1 MSYFLFLVHFLFKK
15 KRGGSAQG
23 KVEGRK
29 GKKREVTQENYEC
42 GQLVLLSSKTLYDLD
57 PFPAQVVK

>member
-15 KRGGSAQG
+15 KGEGE
-23 KVEGRK
+23 VEGRK
-29 GKKREVTQENYEC
+29 GKKREITQENYEC

-57 PFPAQVVK
+57 RFTAQVGK

>member
-15 KRGGSAQG
+15 SGGQG

-42 GQLVLLSSKTLYDLD
+42 GQLVLLSSKTLYDPD

>member
-15 KRGGSAQG
+15 KGGE
-23 KVEGRK
+23 VEGRK
-29 GKKREVTQENYEC
+29 RKKREITQENYEC

-57 PFPAQVVK
+57 RFPAQVGK